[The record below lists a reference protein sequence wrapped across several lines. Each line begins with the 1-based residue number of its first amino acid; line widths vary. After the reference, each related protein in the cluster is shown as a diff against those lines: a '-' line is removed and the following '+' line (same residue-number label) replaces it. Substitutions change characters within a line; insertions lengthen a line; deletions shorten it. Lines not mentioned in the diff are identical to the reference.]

1 MSFSPIELQI
11 DNVLYEVPFDRWFV
25 VISDEMIALRN
36 MTSSSNV
43 DKLTLGMQFLNTYYQ
58 AYDMKRN

>member
-25 VISDEMIALRN
+25 VLSDDMIALGN
-36 MTSSSNV
+36 ITSWSNV
-43 DKLTLGMQFLNTYYQ
+43 DKLTLGMKFLNTYYQ

>member
-36 MTSSSNV
+36 ITSSSNV